1 MRCEQLTLCHIYR
14 FDLVSKTVILR
25 VTLLTNFRSTD
36 GLTLLMTSSDG
47 FCSTLTFAPGELGQV
62 YTGEVPTAKHPTLSS
77 TAVSSSQNTPMQTP
91 TSTIAPPS
99 PFPSSN
105 HHHRTSSNY
114 SNVAPSP
121 PPAPLGPT
129 VRPSSPTRSNSTS
142 SIATQASYATPA
154 ASTIISNPPLVAGS
168 IPGISAGNVGLG
180 FVSGVPMTTP
190 PQTPR
195 STTSSVS
202 GVKRDASESE
212 KEDGGHE
219 RKKRRIA
226 PTLVGTENG
235 KPAA

>member
-1 MRCEQLTLCHIYR
+1 
-14 FDLVSKTVILR
+14 
-25 VTLLTNFRSTD
+25 
-36 GLTLLMTSSDG
+36 MTSSDG
-47 FCSTLTFAPGELGQV
+47 FCSTLTFSPGELGQA

-77 TAVSSSQNTPMQTP
+77 TAVSSSQNTPMATP
-91 TSTIAPPS
+91 TSTFAPPS
-99 PFPSSN
+99 PFPSGN

-114 SNVAPSP
+114 SIAPSP
-121 PPAPLGPT
+121 PPAPIGTT

-154 ASTIISNPPLVAGS
+154 AGTIISNPPLVAGT
-168 IPGISAGNVGLG
+168 IPGVTAGNVGAG

-195 STTSSVS
+195 SATSSVS

-219 RKKRRIA
+219 KKKRRIA
-226 PTLVGTENG
+226 PSLVVKQNV
-235 KPAA
+235 